1 MMDRCVGF
9 KADLGAL
16 AKGLPCM
23 PASVVYGHVAS
34 RGLDI
39 NRWSFG
45 LDTGCVSCICIPQMR
60 WWPLM
65 PHCAG
70 LRSEVD
76 SVGARPSPSP

>member
-9 KADLGAL
+9 NANLDVM

-34 RGLDI
+34 RGLDV

-45 LDTGCVSCICIPQMR
+45 LDTGCVSRIRVPQNVFLATNA
-60 WWPLM
+60 PL
-65 PHCAG
+65 
-70 LRSEVD
+70 RRFT
-76 SVGARPSPSP
+76 VGS